1 MTQAI
6 KATLL
11 KTMPTSARTFRFGVF
26 SLRTAT
32 QQLYKGSIRVKLR
45 PQAFHVLELLAD
57 NAGEVV
63 SREQLRQK
71 LWPEQPYVDFE
82 HGLNTAVKELR
93 GVLND
98 SAAEPRFIE
107 TLPRLGYRF
116 IVPVTREEGSG
127 KYPALVGDVEASANA
142 VANPSSGATTPSPD
156 VRASEPSAAFDSAG
170 SASGAHNFAASSSA
184 AENATAP
191 ASAANASAAAHRESG
206 WQAQSVN
213 AASSNETSAGA
224 ATATRKSNTA
234 TWFAIA
240 VAAAIVVASIVIAVR
255 RNVAARHAAAAPES
269 RRMLA
274 VLPFANLT
282 GDASQDYFSDGLTEE
297 MIGQLGQLDPP
308 HLGVIGRNS
317 VMRYK
322 TAPSSNDQIAR
333 DLGVDYLLEGSVRRD
348 AEKVR
353 VTAEL
358 IQVGNPGTLWSR
370 QYDSEMKD
378 VLAVQSQISREIATE
393 IHLTLGDAHSSFAV
407 EAPARTPASNEAY
420 DLYLRGLYF
429 WNKRDTD
436 SLIRAMNY
444 FEQAVAK
451 DPDFARAYAA
461 LADTQVLY
469 GGYAGTPPKE
479 LLTKAHTNAAR
490 AVELDPNLAE
500 AHASLAVVAQDGD
513 WDWATAEKEYKR
525 AIHLNPNYATAHH
538 WYGEYLGLMGRFD
551 EAFAE
556 LERARTLDPLSLII
570 TADKGVTLYYAR
582 DYDGAIRQ
590 FRAVMDMEPDFPRT
604 APLPYSYLKKGMVAE
619 ARAFVEH
626 RRERGDNGPWYWSSA
641 AYVYGQ
647 SGEMDRA
654 HADLASLEE
663 MSAKQ
668 PVDPITLVP
677 AYVGVGD
684 TDHALGALE
693 RARLQHSISL
703 TSVGVEPIYD
713 SLRNDPRFTQL
724 LREMHLTQ

>member
-1 MTQAI
+1 
-6 KATLL
+6 
-11 KTMPTSARTFRFGVF
+11 
-26 SLRTAT
+26 
-32 QQLYKGSIRVKLR
+32 
-45 PQAFHVLELLAD
+45 
-57 NAGEVV
+57 
-63 SREQLRQK
+63 
-71 LWPEQPYVDFE
+71 
-82 HGLNTAVKELR
+82 
-93 GVLND
+93 
-98 SAAEPRFIE
+98 
-107 TLPRLGYRF
+107 
-116 IVPVTREEGSG
+116 
-127 KYPALVGDVEASANA
+127 
-142 VANPSSGATTPSPD
+142 
-156 VRASEPSAAFDSAG
+156 
-170 SASGAHNFAASSSA
+170 
-184 AENATAP
+184 
-191 ASAANASAAAHRESG
+191 
-206 WQAQSVN
+206 
-213 AASSNETSAGA
+213 
-224 ATATRKSNTA
+224 
-234 TWFAIA
+234 
-240 VAAAIVVASIVIAVR
+240 
-255 RNVAARHAAAAPES
+255 
-269 RRMLA
+269 
-274 VLPFANLT
+274 
-282 GDASQDYFSDGLTEE
+282 
-297 MIGQLGQLDPP
+297 
-308 HLGVIGRNS
+308 
-317 VMRYK
+317 
-322 TAPSSNDQIAR
+322 
-333 DLGVDYLLEGSVRRD
+333 
-348 AEKVR
+348 
-353 VTAEL
+353 
-358 IQVGNPGTLWSR
+358 
-370 QYDSEMKD
+370 
-378 VLAVQSQISREIATE
+378 
-393 IHLTLGDAHSSFAV
+393 
-407 EAPARTPASNEAY
+407 
-420 DLYLRGLYF
+420 LRGLYF

-469 GGYAGTPPKE
+469 GGYAGTPPKD

-490 AVELDPNLAE
+490 AVELDPNLPE

-626 RRERGDNGPWYWSSA
+626 RRDRGDNGPWYWSSA

-713 SLRNDPRFTQL
+713 PLRGDPRFMQL
-724 LREMHLTQ
+724 LREMHLAQ

>member
-1 MTQAI
+1 
-6 KATLL
+6 
-11 KTMPTSARTFRFGVF
+11 MPTAARTFRFGVF
-26 SLRTAT
+26 TLLTAT

-45 PQAFHVLELLAD
+45 PQAFQVLETLAE

-63 SREQLRQK
+63 ARDQLRQK

-116 IVPVTREEGSG
+116 LVPVTREEGSG
-127 KYPALVGDVEASANA
+127 KHPALLADADIASA
-142 VANPSSGATTPSPD
+142 GAATPSPD
-156 VRASEPSAAFDSAG
+156 VLAG
-170 SASGAHNFAASSSA
+170 NAPPDRPGASGEAQGFAEASYSSH
-184 AENATAP
+184 ATNTSSDAG
-191 ASAANASAAAHRESG
+191 ATSGRESG
-206 WQAQSVN
+206 WQARSASDASPN
-213 AASSNETSAGA
+213 AAVAGI
-224 ATATRKSNTA
+224 ATAKRKTKRGA
-234 TWFAIA
+234 TWLA
-240 VAAAIVVASIVIAVR
+240 VAVGFAIVVASITIAVR
-255 RNVAARHAAAAPES
+255 RNAAARHTAAAPES

-297 MIGQLGQLDPP
+297 MIGQLGALDPP

-322 TAPSSNDQIAR
+322 SAQASNDQIAR
-333 DLGVDYLLEGSVRRD
+333 DLGVSYLLEGSVRRD

-358 IQVGNPGTLWSR
+358 IEVGNPASVWSH
-370 QYDSEMKD
+370 QYDSDTKD
-378 VLAVQSQISREIATE
+378 VLAVQSQIAREIATE
-393 IHLTLGDAHSSFAV
+393 IHLTLGDARSSFAV

-429 WNKRDTD
+429 WNKRDTE
-436 SLIRAMNY
+436 SLTRAMDY
-444 FEQAVAK
+444 YEKAVAK
-451 DPDFARAYAA
+451 DPGFARAYAA

-479 LLTKAHTNAAR
+479 LLIKAHANAAR

-500 AHASLAVVAQDGD
+500 AHAALAVVAQDGD

-525 AIHLNPNYATAHH
+525 AIQLNPNYATAHH

-556 LERARTLDPLSLII
+556 LERARSLDPLSLII
-570 TADKGVTLYYAR
+570 AADKGVTLYYAR

-604 APLPYSYLKKGMVAE
+604 APLPYSYLKKGME
-619 ARAFVEH
+619 ADAQAFVEH
-626 RRERGDNGPWYWSSA
+626 RRERGDSGPWYWSSA

-647 SGEMDRA
+647 SGDMGRA
-654 HADLASLEE
+654 RADLASLEE
-663 MSAKQ
+663 MSARQ
-668 PVDPITLVP
+668 PVDPITLAP
-677 AYVGVGD
+677 AYMGVGD
-684 TDHALGALE
+684 KDRALGALE
-693 RARLQHSISL
+693 RARAQHSISL
-703 TSVGVEPIYD
+703 TSVPVDPIYD
-713 SLRNDPRFTQL
+713 PLRSDLRFTAL
-724 LREMHLTQ
+724 LREMHRAQ

>member
-1 MTQAI
+1 
-6 KATLL
+6 
-11 KTMPTSARTFRFGVF
+11 MPTPARTFRFGVF
-26 SLRTAT
+26 TLRTAT

-57 NAGEVV
+57 NAGEVI
-63 SREQLRQK
+63 SRDQLRQK

-127 KYPALVGDVEASANA
+127 KHPALVADVDASANA
-142 VANPSSGATTPSPD
+142 VANASLDAMTPAPD
-156 VRASEPSAAFDSAG
+156 VRAAETNASLDSAG
-170 SASGAHNFAASSSA
+170 LPSGAQNFAASSSA
-184 AENATAP
+184 PTN
-191 ASAANASAAAHRESG
+191 ANASANAGNADAAAHRESS
-206 WQAQSVN
+206 WQAQSAS
-213 AASSNETSAGA
+213 AAPSGARTAGIA
-224 ATATRKSNTA
+224 PTARKSSRTL
-234 TWFAIA
+234 TWLAIA
-240 VAAAIVVASIVIAVR
+240 VAAAIIVASIVIAVR
-255 RNVAARHAAAAPES
+255 RNVAARYAAAAPES

-322 TAPSSNDQIAR
+322 TATPASDQVGR
-333 DLGVDYLLEGSVRRD
+333 ELGVSYLLEGSVRRD

-353 VTAEL
+353 VSAEL
-358 IQVGNPGTLWSR
+358 IQVGNPAPIWSH
-370 QYDSEMKD
+370 QYDSELKD
-378 VLAVQSQISREIATE
+378 VLALQSEIARQIAAE
-393 IHLTLGDAHSSFAV
+393 IHLTLGDTHATLAT

-451 DPDFARAYAA
+451 DPNFARAYAA

-469 GGYAGTPPKE
+469 GGYAGTPPKD
-479 LLTKAHTNAAR
+479 LLTKAHANAAR

-604 APLPYSYLKKGMVAE
+604 APLPYSYLKKGMAAE

-654 HADLASLEE
+654 RADLASLEE

-684 TDHALGALE
+684 TDHALSALE
-693 RARLQHSISL
+693 RARAQHSISL
-703 TSVGVEPIYD
+703 TSVRVEPIYD
-713 SLRNDPRFTQL
+713 SLRSDPRFAQL
-724 LREMHLTQ
+724 LHEMHLAQ